1 MPWNPPLNQWFVDA
15 DKPPYYPY
23 DEGSGDLSSPNVPS
37 MHDTPGPTVGWWRL
51 QDLSYEFET
60 AAVCSK
66 SAVTNGSDKGVGD
79 VFGSIQW
86 GFSYFVQ
93 GPAWNRKTVA
103 RKMYINNTVWTDEEM
118 KTITVN
124 AMGGE
129 EQIQIGGPSIGG
141 YKGYVAPQEP
151 SEEMKKV
158 LSKYFP

>member
-1 MPWNPPLNQWFVDA
+1 MGL
-15 DKPPYYPY
+15 
-23 DEGSGDLSSPNVPS
+23 
-37 MHDTPGPTVGWWRL
+37 
-51 QDLSYEFET
+51 
-60 AAVCSK
+60 
-66 SAVTNGSDKGVGD
+66 
-79 VFGSIQW
+79 
-86 GFSYFVQ
+86 SYFVQ

-103 RKMYINNTVWTDEEM
+103 AGKMYINNTVWTDEEM